1 MDSPPQFNSRDGE
14 GSTAVADLDVLRVVQ
29 QVPELASAGS
39 GSRSPDSRSHQ
50 NELTEINVSQL
61 DTISQST
68 SWRGRRIDLQI
79 STSADGALPDYN
91 TPLVNNTSDYY
102 PSARDRQA
110 GGQAEGRA
118 NSSGGNAVSITPLYQ
133 IPYVHGGYAA
143 AAPLFVNEPK
153 FARIL
158 KRLLPGAF
166 VELSSLLQ
174 ICTDRKSRAKHV
186 VADASERLDE
196 VNGRPPM
203 SERIPSC
210 SPTEHDLT
218 PAESFN
224 TQGIRLSD
232 PVKIMKWSENNP
244 VVSAFGI
251 WHSDSG
257 RRTLSYLQQVVS
269 HDSTSVVDDDR
280 YSSISSSVFGN
291 GSVVTASHNRRNSN
305 TRPKRRKQPLPD
317 ETERDEV
324 PIYSKPALEWDVFLD
339 PSLVRQVDAAMTVV
353 ENLDLKLRK
362 ARIKRERRG
371 EVGYNDDDD
380 ADFDL
385 MQAHTAAQVEVDRLV
400 SQLMRRLVVAHG
412 SLRQLVL
419 EAMGMASKY
428 NFNTVVEGSRD
439 APRSPPSR
447 VQATTRLAGP
457 ELSRSML
464 HDAPLTDE
472 DEEQRDFDALIQ
484 GPADR
489 KQNKSKVGSSK
500 GMFMENW
507 LSIFANTLSLLDER
521 ENVDDQ
527 DRSVCSG
534 GAKRIEVN
542 SRPADIGQARGL
554 SGFLDRLFLRR
565 DTSEQGRNPIIAP
578 SQCGLSPIDE
588 NNSQAND
595 SEQLSKSDM
604 FLPATPTSSLGA
616 LCGVSLCLGSGD
628 ANASKT
634 VFPMNPHA
642 SHKITKDIERI
653 RDAIGEPLRLVL
665 DLKSRRV
672 PPRVWSR
679 LIDNLRSRGL
689 LVDGI
694 GSFDVDELRSIAK
707 GCSYRLTPILFFHSV
722 GDLQR
727 SCHANEVKQG
737 DTVYFN
743 AGSLMWKRASIAEVA
758 QNGCCGTSDTA
769 DDYDEGS
776 PVSPKVSRNKY
787 CFQPYAYPRSS
798 LSDWEKERCKATI
811 EDYKSHFNLKIG
823 VYVQGE
829 YWQEWFGDS
838 IGANSSCFFHRP
850 EFSVSA
856 DALDAIVNFVNK
868 HSRVYD
874 LGLAFGGVNGMAC
887 EQINGDGYWNQ
898 RYIGRTYDMK
908 ARPAKEMIPL
918 RPEDHHLVQK
928 TLQTGAWGQL
938 AADVYDV
945 SDDLRGAITVV
956 QQAEGCQDT
965 TF

>member
-1 MDSPPQFNSRDGE
+1 MDSMDSSLLQFNSQDGE
-14 GSTAVADLDVLRVVQ
+14 GSTAVAHIKAIRRP
-29 QVPELASAGS
+29 QVPELASTCS
-39 GSRSPDSRSHQ
+39 GSRSPDSQDSRYHQ
-50 NELTEINVSQL
+50 KNELTEINVSQL
-61 DTISQST
+61 DTINQST
-68 SWRGRRIDLQI
+68 SWRGRRIDLKI
-79 STSADGALPDYN
+79 STSANEALPDYS
-91 TPLVNNTSDYY
+91 TPLVNNSSNYY
-102 PSARDRQA
+102 PSAPLVNMVGNNYPSTRERQA
-110 GGQAEGRA
+110 SGLAEGRA
-118 NSSGGNAVSITPLYQ
+118 NSNDGNAVSITPLYQ

-143 AAPLFVNEPK
+143 AAPLFVNDPK

-166 VELSSLLQ
+166 ADLSSLLQ
-174 ICTDRKSRAKHV
+174 ICTDREFRAKHV
-186 VADASERLDE
+186 AADAVERLE
-196 VNGRPPM
+196 EPAGRPPM
-203 SERIPSC
+203 PDRMPSY
-210 SPTEHDLT
+210 SPTEHGL
-218 PAESFN
+218 PASFN
-224 TQGIRLSD
+224 TRGIKLSD

-257 RRTLSYLQQVVS
+257 RRTLSYSQQVVS
-269 HDSTSVVDDDR
+269 HDSCSVVDDDR
-280 YSSISSSVFGN
+280 YSSIPSTVLGN
-291 GSVVTASHNRRNSN
+291 SSVVTASYSRGNPNA
-305 TRPKRRKQPLPD
+305 RPKRRKQPLPD
-317 ETERDEV
+317 ESESEEV

-353 ENLDLKLRK
+353 DNLDLKLRK

-371 EVGYNDDDD
+371 EAKYDDDD
-380 ADFDL
+380 AAAFDL

-412 SLRQLVL
+412 SLRQLML
-419 EAMGMASKY
+419 EAMGYGVQY
-428 NFNTVVEGSRD
+428 NFNTVVKGSRD
-439 APRSPPSR
+439 APRSPNR
-447 VQATTRLAGP
+447 IQATTRIGGL

-464 HDAPLTDE
+464 HDVPLTDE
-472 DEEQRDFDALIQ
+472 EEEQRDFESLIQ
-484 GPADR
+484 GPSDR
-489 KQNKSKVGSSK
+489 KQSKSKLGSR

-507 LSIFANTLSLLDER
+507 LSIFAKTLSLLDER

-534 GAKRIEVN
+534 SVKRIEVN
-542 SRPADIGQARGL
+542 SRPADIGQSRGL

-565 DTSEQGRNPIIAP
+565 DTSEQGRDPIIAP
-578 SQCGLSPIDE
+578 SQCAFSPIDE
-588 NNSQAND
+588 NNSQANE

-604 FLPATPTSSLGA
+604 FLPATPTSSLGNF
-616 LCGVSLCLGSGD
+616 CGVSLCLGSAD

-642 SHKITKDIERI
+642 SHKIAKDIERI
-653 RDAIGEPLRLVL
+653 QDAIGEPLRLVL

-743 AGSLMWKRASIAEVA
+743 AGSLMWKRATIAEVA
-758 QNGCCGTSDTA
+758 QNGCCGTSDMTVDE
-769 DDYDEGS
+769 DDEDS
-776 PVSPKVSRNKY
+776 PVSRKVSKTKY

-811 EDYKSHFNLKIG
+811 EDYKCHFNLKIG
-823 VYVQGE
+823 VYVQ
-829 YWQEWFGDS
+829 
-838 IGANSSCFFHRP
+838 